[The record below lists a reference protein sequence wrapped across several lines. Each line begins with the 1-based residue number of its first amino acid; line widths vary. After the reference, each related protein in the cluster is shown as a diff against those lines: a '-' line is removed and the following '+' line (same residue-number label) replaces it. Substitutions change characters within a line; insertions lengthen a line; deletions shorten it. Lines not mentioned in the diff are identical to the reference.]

1 MSDVDGAGD
10 DPGQEQVPHQV
21 PDQGRGGRDGRPD
34 GANAPAIEAVRVTK
48 VFGQVRALRAASFE
62 AWSGEVTALVGDNGA
77 GKSTLVKCL
86 AGTLQPDEGEI
97 KLAGERVVISDPQ
110 VATRLGVET
119 VYQDLAL
126 APDLDAAANIFLGR
140 EIRRWRVLHNQPE
153 MRRRTARSFA
163 DLGVGMV
170 QDLRVP
176 VASFSG
182 GQKQSVAIARA
193 AMWAR
198 NVVLMD
204 EPTAALGVIQTQKVL
219 DLVRRIRDRGL
230 AVVFIS
236 HNLPQVLDIADRI
249 EVMRLG
255 ARVARFGRGE
265 ADVERLIAAMTG
277 AYTNE
282 LAEEASA

>member
-1 MSDVDGAGD
+1 MTD
-10 DPGQEQVPHQV
+10 D
-21 PDQGRGGRDGRPD
+21 GGRSAP
-34 GANAPAIEAVRVTK
+34 APAIEAISVTK
-48 VFGQVRALRAASFE
+48 SYGQVRALRSASFE
-62 AWSGEVTALVGDNGA
+62 ALSGEVTALVGDNGA

-86 AGTLQPDEGEI
+86 AGSIQPDEGEI
-97 KLAGERVVISDPQ
+97 RVAGKPMTLTGPQ
-110 VATRLGVET
+110 QATALGIET

-126 APDLDAAANIFLGR
+126 APDLDAAANVFLGR
-140 EIRRWRVLHNQPE
+140 ELRRARVLHNHAE

-163 DLGVGMV
+163 ELGVGVV

-182 GQKQSVAIARA
+182 GQRQSVAIARA

-198 NVVLMD
+198 TAILMD

-219 DLVRRIRDRGL
+219 ELITRVRDRGL

-236 HNLPQVLDIADRI
+236 HNLPQVLEVADRI

-255 ARVARFGRGE
+255 ARVARFRRGE
-265 ADVERLIAAMTG
+265 ADVDRLIAAISG

-282 LAEEASA
+282 VAS